1 MPHQHKLIVPYSSNK
16 QLGMILEVIFEHNDR
31 IRNPHKYATV
41 FGRYGLHE
49 QYKQIE
55 PGANLTSAELVSF
68 WKHEGLAGGEL
79 SACHGPVLSRGVTC
93 IANGDHDAVN
103 RTYAFLQWHLLR
115 KLPDVYFDGVPA
127 ITAYACDELVHE
139 CLHAS
144 FKAVADERIH
154 APGIVPTLVDQLVRG
169 CCYTTRQ
176 VIGNPAF
183 RDLMMELEPGQTR
196 KQKMNLHPK
205 IAPYLSRYHDVY
217 DGWMVAGVQF
227 ANESRREA
235 VAYAEILLGRCDSPP
250 PMALPPPV
258 LAAQQ

>member
-1 MPHQHKLIVPYSSNK
+1 MLHQQKLIVPYSSNK
-16 QLGMILEVIFEHNDR
+16 QLGLILEVIFEHNDR

-49 QYKQIE
+49 RYKQIE
-55 PGANLTSAELVSF
+55 PGADLTDAELVSF
-68 WKHEGLAGGEL
+68 WKHEGLAGGEI
-79 SACHGPVLSRGVTC
+79 SACHGPVYSRGITC
-93 IANGDHDAVN
+93 IANGDRDAVN
-103 RTYAFLQWHLLR
+103 RTFAFLQWHLLR
-115 KLPDVYFDGVPA
+115 KLPDVYFDGVPS

-154 APGIVPTLVDQLVRG
+154 TPAVVPTTVDQLVRG

-196 KQKMNLHPK
+196 NQKMNLNPK
-205 IAPYLSRYHDVY
+205 ITPYLSHYHDVY

-235 VAYAEILLGRCDSPP
+235 QAYAEILLGPRDSPP

-258 LAAQQ
+258 LAAQE